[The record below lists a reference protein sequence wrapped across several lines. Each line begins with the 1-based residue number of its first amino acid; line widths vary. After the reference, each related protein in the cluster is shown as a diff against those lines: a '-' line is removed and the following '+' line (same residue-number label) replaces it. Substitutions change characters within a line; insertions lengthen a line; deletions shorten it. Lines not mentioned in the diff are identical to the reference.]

1 MIFAWEAARDLFWI
15 SLFVAVAQLIAV
27 AIGGQP

>member
-15 SLFVAVAQLIAV
+15 GLFVAAIQLWGYVLGA
-27 AIGGQP
+27 AS